1 MLKEQLKNYMEAH
14 RQEMIDDI
22 SALVGIRSDRGEP
35 VEGGPFGA
43 GPKAALL
50 KAMEICAAT
59 ALRRKT
65 GTGMSG
71 RPT

>member
-22 SALVGIRSDRGEP
+22 SALVRIQSDRGEP

-43 GPKAALL
+43 GPRAPFV
-50 KAMEICAAT
+50 E
-59 ALRRKT
+59 
-65 GTGMSG
+65 
-71 RPT
+71 